1 MRDGMVRLIGLP
13 QKDAAGRELFVR
25 RLARRDEQ
33 RDMRPYRRHVA
44 RQRVAS
50 HLAWHMVVSEEK
62 VDRGRSRFQ
71 VSESFFRMPSFQ
83 HLEARIT
90 HRDGDQKP
98 D

>member
-1 MRDGMVRLIGLP
+1 
-13 QKDAAGRELFVR
+13 
-25 RLARRDEQ
+25 
-33 RDMRPYRRHVA
+33 
-44 RQRVAS
+44 
-50 HLAWHMVVSEEK
+50 MVVSEEK

-90 HRDGDQKP
+90 HRVGDQKP